1 MFENPS
7 AGKFEPPPSSQPT
20 VERPFNPRVVSLLIL
35 AVIWAATYWLKT
47 SFPGRE
53 WVRLATALVAF
64 GLGTFDVFLKRQ
76 RDDEIEGTD
85 PYSPPTSITR

>member
-20 VERPFNPRVVSLLIL
+20 VERPSNPRVIGLVIFV
-35 AVIWAATYWLKT
+35 VIWVVTYWLKH
-47 SFPGRE
+47 SFPGQG
-53 WVRLATALVAF
+53 WVRLISGLIAL
-64 GLGTFDVFLKRQ
+64 GLGTLDVFMKRK
-76 RDDEIEGTD
+76 RDDEIEGKD